1 MDQQN
6 LEAIMGLIIHSG
18 NAKSDAME
26 AIRAAKRSNFA
37 ALLIHQSFGFL
48 QDLLTIHHP
57 IISHINDCYRNTFIS
72 KLILILLL
80 HETNLWS

>member
-37 ALLIHQSFGFL
+37 ESEAKISAAHK
-48 QDLLTIHHP
+48 QDCLRRKHKETIWKFH
-57 IISHINDCYRNTFIS
+57 S
-72 KLILILLL
+72 
-80 HETNLWS
+80 